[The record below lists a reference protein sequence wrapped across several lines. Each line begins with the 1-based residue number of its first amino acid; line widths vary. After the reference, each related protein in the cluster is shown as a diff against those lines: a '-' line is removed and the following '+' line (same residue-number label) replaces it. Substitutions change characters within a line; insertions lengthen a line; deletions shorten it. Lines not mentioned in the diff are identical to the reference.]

1 MKLSKTM
8 KVVIVELGMLGGIL
22 VSAYTLPGETPIKT
36 FLIASLAVFVIGN
49 VLLIGRLRT
58 NFEATPTKCDA
69 RPHILRA
76 AIILAAG
83 WALVLLLRWA
93 Q

>member
-22 VSAYTLPGETPIKT
+22 VSAYTLPGETPLKT
-36 FLIASLAVFVIGN
+36 LLIASLAVFFLGN
-49 VLLIGRLRT
+49 VLLIRKLRT
-58 NFEATPTKCDA
+58 NSDMTPMKRDA

-76 AIILAAG
+76 AIILAVG
-83 WALVLLLRWA
+83 WALVLLLRRA
-93 Q
+93 